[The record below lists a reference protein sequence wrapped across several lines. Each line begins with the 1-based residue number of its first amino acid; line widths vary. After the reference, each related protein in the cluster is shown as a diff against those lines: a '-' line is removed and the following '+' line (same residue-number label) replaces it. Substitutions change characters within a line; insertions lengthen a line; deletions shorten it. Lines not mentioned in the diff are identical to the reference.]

1 VSGRSDA
8 AEEEE
13 EEEEEEEIRSVPK
26 TTSVPVEV
34 RISLC
39 EILIDD

>member
-1 VSGRSDA
+1 MVSGRSDA

-26 TTSVPVEV
+26 MTSVPVKA

-39 EILIDD
+39 EILD